1 MPVTGVVGDD
11 VDDDLDAVRVQIGD
25 EVIKVIEGPEDWIDV
40 AQVDDVVS
48 TVNES
53 GWVEGAEPHGVDPEL
68 DKVID
73 VVADTGQVA
82 NSVTTAGTSHL
93 LLPRAPSLL
102 VQFDLAMLTHD
113 SAVTSQNILSPDL
126 SQARTIM
133 VSTLT
138 KEPA

>member
-11 VDDDLDAVRVQIGD
+11 VDDDLDAVRMQIGD
-25 EVIKVIEGPEDWIDV
+25 EVIKVIEGSEDWIDV

-53 GWVEGAEPHGVDPEL
+53 GWVEGAEPHGVDLEL

-82 NSVTTAGTSHL
+82 NSVTIGVGEATRINLIDGSVAPPLLGHRTSCCQG
-93 LLPRAPSLL
+93 RQAYWS
-102 VQFDLAMLTHD
+102 
-113 SAVTSQNILSPDL
+113 SSIL
-126 SQARTIM
+126 RC
-133 VSTLT
+133 
-138 KEPA
+138 